1 MLKEIVI
8 VDAGHLNIIFVASI
22 TIKSVCGSR
31 RSILESVCPIHIPHP
46 PLHILR
52 NRWVGREPRGNLRRW
67 MHFAFWEDEAISALA
82 SDVSCLPIFGDI
94 SLGRNLT
101 RQFSFFPGQVG
112 SDMRHVQSDCA
123 TFFGSDHGGLTNLIF
138 NFGPKHL
145 RLSFHA
151 VCQSNTKDLYI
162 PYHIL
167 HSQAVIFSLH
177 EQIFSICTS
186 DSRRLKKAA
195 AFEYAIC
202 NLTWLWRWKEGG
214 QNRAILLP
222 VVS

>member
-123 TFFGSDHGGLTNLIF
+123 TFLGATMGVDEF
-138 NFGPKHL
+138 NFQFRAKTFAPFISRCLPVKYEGPIY
-145 RLSFHA
+145 
-151 VCQSNTKDLYI
+151 TI
-162 PYHIL
+162 PY
-167 HSQAVIFSLH
+167 
-177 EQIFSICTS
+177 T
-186 DSRRLKKAA
+186 
-195 AFEYAIC
+195 
-202 NLTWLWRWKEGG
+202 
-214 QNRAILLP
+214 P
-222 VVS
+222 

>member
-1 MLKEIVI
+1 MSL
-8 VDAGHLNIIFVASI
+8 
-22 TIKSVCGSR
+22 
-31 RSILESVCPIHIPHP
+31 VCPF
-46 PLHILR
+46 LGTFL
-52 NRWVGREPRGNLRRW
+52 WGE
-67 MHFAFWEDEAISALA
+67 ISQD
-82 SDVSCLPIFGDI
+82 SS
-94 SLGRNLT
+94 R
-101 RQFSFFPGQVG
+101 FFPGQVG

-202 NLTWLWRWKEGG
+202 NLTWL
-214 QNRAILLP
+214 
-222 VVS
+222 

>member
-31 RSILESVCPIHIPHP
+31 RSILESLCPIYIPHP

-101 RQFSFFPGQVG
+101 RQFSFFSRSGRV
-112 SDMRHVQSDCA
+112 RYEACA
-123 TFFGSDHGGLTNLIF
+123 IRLCNLFWERPWGVDEF
-138 NFGPKHL
+138 NFQFRAKTFAPFISRCLPVKYEGPIY
-145 RLSFHA
+145 
-151 VCQSNTKDLYI
+151 TI
-162 PYHIL
+162 PY
-167 HSQAVIFSLH
+167 
-177 EQIFSICTS
+177 T
-186 DSRRLKKAA
+186 
-195 AFEYAIC
+195 
-202 NLTWLWRWKEGG
+202 
-214 QNRAILLP
+214 P
-222 VVS
+222 